1 MMRKFYLTALAA
13 LGMMPSVFAGDLG
26 PMVSDGSLWTTDK
39 PTLSRGPLA
48 TMRYAPVDKH
58 TLRIPRNAGGVQI
71 GKLAMGEL
79 LMTWAADEE
88 TGKECISLLQA
99 MIYNKGDDGAIG
111 ESEFNNLV
119 LQTQEAL
126 TDLAGGAK
134 PKVLKLSKKDVAVK
148 TDAWLWEGEGFALR
162 LEAASSGTAS
172 GKKIKKTSRSK
183 QRKTRGASPDVDS
196 RPDGFV
202 AEFIRVSIGPDAES
216 LEKGGADDTTR
227 RSALKGQ
234 KRTEEDGTVW
244 LDGIPMVDQGDKGY
258 CVPAS
263 VARVFAF
270 YGMDGVDQHA
280 LAALCESSGGGGT
293 SLEGMEEALD
303 TISRRFHVRVEKLDK
318 GGMMEIIDEYN
329 KAARKKGKPAVV
341 PSPSGLNF
349 DGDVLLAARAA
360 KPAQVKKWLAPI
372 RKSID
377 AGLPVLW
384 SVQLVFP
391 EPGLPQTGGGHMR
404 LIIGYNAENNTIV
417 FSDSW
422 GAMHAKKEMPA
433 DKAAAMTMRRYVLKP
448 TK

>member
-1 MMRKFYLTALAA
+1 MMRKFFLTALAA
-13 LGMMPSVFAGDLG
+13 LGSIWPGLAGDLG
-26 PMVSDGSLWTTDK
+26 PMVADGSLWRTDK
-39 PTLSRGPLA
+39 PTLARGPLA
-48 TMRYAPVDKH
+48 TMRYAPVDEH
-58 TLRIPRNAGGVQI
+58 TLRIPREAGGVQI

-79 LMTWAADEE
+79 LMTWAADES
-88 TGKECISLLQA
+88 GKECIALLQA
-99 MIYNKGDDGAIG
+99 MVYNKGDDGAIG
-111 ESEFNNLV
+111 KARFDDMVE
-119 LQTQEAL
+119 QATAAL
-126 TDLAGGAK
+126 TELAGGEK

-148 TDAWLWEGEGFALR
+148 TQAWQWEGEGYAMR
-162 LEAASSGTAS
+162 LEAAASGSDS
-172 GKKIKKTSRSK
+172 GKKKKRP
-183 QRKTRGASPDVDS
+183 RKVRGGSDVS
-196 RPDGFV
+196 GNFV
-202 AEFIRVSIGPDAES
+202 AEFIRVTIGPDAES
-216 LEKGGADDTTR
+216 LEKGGADDTVR
-227 RSALKGQ
+227 RTALKGQ

-244 LDGIPMVDQGDKGY
+244 LDGIPMVDQGQKGY

-270 YGMDGVDQHA
+270 YGMDGVDQHS
-280 LAALCESSGGGGT
+280 LAALCQSSGGGGT

-318 GGMMEIIDEYN
+318 GGMMEIIEEYN
-329 KAARKKGKPAVV
+329 KAAKKKGKPGIV

-349 DGDVLLAARAA
+349 DPDVLLAARAA
-360 KPAQVKKWLAPI
+360 KPAQLKKWLGPI

-404 LIIGYNAENNTIV
+404 LIIGYNAEKQTIV

-422 GAMHAKKEMPA
+422 GASHAKKEMPL
-433 DKAAAMTMRRYVLKP
+433 KEAAAMTMRRYVLKP